1 MRRREFI
8 TLLGGAATTPLSWQG
23 PALAEEGTMP
33 PAGVL
38 DDDAHKSI
46 ERTMAALAD
55 VMFPGEGLPSASA
68 LGLHLRVAAMPELE
82 ALIAAGAAWLDKYA
96 ALQGATDF
104 VALSED
110 KRIAAVDSAFA
121 SREAGI
127 QSFVLA
133 LRSYLGTAYYS
144 APAIKS
150 AFAYSGPP
158 QPDGFPD
165 FQERPA

>member
-23 PALAEEGTMP
+23 QAQAEQAAMP
-33 PAGVL
+33 PAGAL
-38 DDDAHKSI
+38 GDARKSI
-46 ERTMAALAD
+46 ERTLAALAD
-55 VMFPGEGLPSASA
+55 VMFPGEGLPGATA
-68 LGLHLRVAAMPELE
+68 LGLHLRVAAMPELQ
-82 ALIAAGAAWLDKYA
+82 ALIAAGVAWLDKYA
-96 ALQGATDF
+96 SLQGAADF

-110 KRIAAVDSAFA
+110 KRVAAVDSAFA
-121 SREAGI
+121 SRDAGI

-150 AFAYSGPP
+150 AFAYAGPP

>member
-23 PALAEEGTMP
+23 QAQAEVGAMPLPGALDA
-33 PAGVL
+33 
-38 DDDAHKSI
+38 AHKSV
-46 ERTMAALAD
+46 ERTLAAFAD

-82 ALIAAGAAWLDKYA
+82 ALIATGAAWLDKYA
-96 ALQGATDF
+96 SLQGAADF

-110 KRIAAVDSAFA
+110 KRVAAVDSAFA
-121 SREAGI
+121 SRDAGI

-133 LRSYLGTAYYS
+133 LRSYLGTVYYS

-165 FQERPA
+165 FEERPA